1 LAALPV
7 WAKFMKAAHDTLE
20 LPEEDFIRP
29 EGVLEVEICSESKK
43 LPTSGCPVEKEIF
56 ISGTEPIDTCDL
68 HRIY

>member
-1 LAALPV
+1 
-7 WAKFMKAAHDTLE
+7 MKAAHDSLE

-43 LPTSGCPVEKEIF
+43 LPTSGCPIEKEIF